1 MEPFTALLYLVA
13 STLLALAFAPTQKR
27 QSVDPR
33 EFDEGS
39 IPQADEG
46 TRVIEVFGDVNI
58 DAWTVLGYGDRRT
71 KKITAKQMKGKK
83 K

>member
-1 MEPFTALLYLVA
+1 MEPFTAILYLVA
-13 STLLALAFAPTQKR
+13 STLLALAFSGQQAG
-27 QSVDPR
+27 QSVNPR

-71 KKITAKQMKGKK
+71 KPIKAKDMMGKK

>member
-1 MEPFTALLYLVA
+1 MTPFTAIMYLVA
-13 STLLALAFAPTQKR
+13 STLLALAFSPRPGSTR
-27 QSVDPR
+27 TDPR

-39 IPQADEG
+39 IPQVDEG

-58 DAWTVLGYGDRRT
+58 DSWTVLGYGELRT
-71 KKITAKQMKGKK
+71 KPIKANEMSGKK